1 MELKF
6 DPANP
11 SYEYI
16 TKEDQANAA
25 LENLEK
31 AKVVGVDIESTG
43 LDPYTS
49 TLLLVQIGTDDKS
62 YIFDARALDLKNF
75 TRFKEFLESPKIL
88 KIFHNGKFDY
98 NTNLYDTMLAEVI
111 LNAGLGRGYYSLK
124 DLTKKYTGMDLK
136 KDVRETFEGVTNKT
150 KINVEQLKYSALD
163 TLILFPIFDQ
173 QLVKIKSE
181 NLLNVAKLEF
191 AATRAVGEM
200 EVAGYYGSPF

>member
-16 TKEDQANAA
+16 SKEDQANAA
-25 LENLEK
+25 LDILEK

-49 TLLLVQIGTDDKS
+49 TLLLVQIGTEDKS

-75 TRFKEFLESPKIL
+75 TRFKEYLESPKVL

-98 NTNLYDTMLAEVI
+98 KHIKIHVGAAPTNLYDTMLAEVI

-150 KINVEQLKYSALD
+150 KI
-163 TLILFPIFDQ
+163 
-173 QLVKIKSE
+173 
-181 NLLNVAKLEF
+181 
-191 AATRAVGEM
+191 
-200 EVAGYYGSPF
+200 